1 MACERVVLRDV
12 RECDVAMAR
21 ELSTDPY
28 VPTTG
33 TLPLNAGHAEALAW
47 VHRQQ
52 GRHREGAG
60 YSFTISE
67 AHSGAPVG
75 HCGLWLHELAE
86 GQGSVGYSIVP
97 SARGRG
103 LASDAL
109 RALTDFGWRIPGLDR
124 IVLYVEPWNVASIRT
139 AERAGYVREILLR
152 DHEIAGARR
161 DVLRFAAVRGTW
173 PAPRGR

>member
-1 MACERVVLRDV
+1 M
-12 RECDVAMAR
+12 
-21 ELSTDPY
+21 
-28 VPTTG
+28 
-33 TLPLNAGHAEALAW
+33 
-47 VHRQQ
+47 
-52 GRHREGAG
+52 
-60 YSFTISE
+60 
-67 AHSGAPVG
+67 
-75 HCGLWLHELAE
+75 
-86 GQGSVGYSIVP
+86 GYSIVP

-109 RALTDFGWRIPGLDR
+109 RALTDFGWHIPGLDR